1 MILAGSAGIDLTRGQ
16 LRHAHA
22 AAEVV
27 RLRRGGYV
35 SAEESAAFDDRQRHR
50 ALIAATLPAQGRVG
64 ALSYVSA
71 AVLHGSPTW
80 QIDMHR
86 VHLTKERRGAGR
98 RRAVVHVHTTPLA
111 PDEIVEVDRLLV
123 TSLPRTLLDI
133 AMTQSFQSTVVML
146 DDALHRKAVTVADLD
161 LQLDRSPGRHGRA
174 RAVRAFAFAD
184 ARCESVGESRSRVGM
199 HLAGVPAPELQ
210 SEIRR
215 SDGSLVAR
223 VDFRWGN
230 VVGEFDGVSKYGRWL
245 RPGETAADAVVREKI
260 REDALRAMGFI
271 VIRWTWKDLEDPAFY
286 RRLLAVLEQAAA

>member
-16 LRHAHA
+16 LRHAHST
-22 AAEVV
+22 AEVV

-35 SAEESAAFDDRQRHR
+35 SAAESAACDDTQRHR
-50 ALIAATLPAQGRVG
+50 ALIAATLPAQGRVS

-98 RRAVVHVHTTPLA
+98 RGAVVHVHTTPLA
-111 PDEIVEVDRLLV
+111 PDEIVEVDGLLV
-123 TSLPRTLLDI
+123 TSLPRTLLEI
-133 AMTQSFQSTVVML
+133 AMTQSFQSAVVML
-146 DDALHRKAVTVADLD
+146 DDALHR
-161 LQLDRSPGRHGRA
+161 G
-174 RAVRAFAFAD
+174 
-184 ARCESVGESRSRVGM
+184 VGESGSRVGM
-199 HLAGVPAPELQ
+199 HLAGVPTPELQ

-223 VDFRWGN
+223 VDFRWGK
-230 VVGEFDGVSKYGRWL
+230 VVGEFDGKSKYGLWL

-271 VIRWTWKDLEDPAFY
+271 VIHWTWKDLEDPAFY